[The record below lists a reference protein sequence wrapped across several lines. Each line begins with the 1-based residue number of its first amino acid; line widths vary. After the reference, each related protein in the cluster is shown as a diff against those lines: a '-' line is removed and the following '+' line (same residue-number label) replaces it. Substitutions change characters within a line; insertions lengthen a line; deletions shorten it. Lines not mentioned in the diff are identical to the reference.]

1 MRYAIQHKGKL
12 VGKAADGGYCLT
24 PYVVDAIT
32 VDREAAMGLHFAIA
46 HSQLDP
52 TETGAEFF
60 IVAIPFVGE

>member
-12 VGKAADGGYCLT
+12 VGKACDGSYCLT
-24 PYVVDAIT
+24 PYVADAIT
-32 VDREAAMGLHFAIA
+32 VDRASAMGLHFDVA

-60 IVAIPFVGE
+60 IVAIPFV